1 MRIKYNQLLI
11 SFTFAIVILLGL
23 SLSTN
28 AQVPDGVLLSLKSG
42 DARSLAR
49 HFNSNVELTVLNHED
64 IYSKGQAEQLVR
76 NFFSK
81 YHPDRFALIHQGTQE
96 GRPYAIGNL
105 QCGRNTFR
113 VSFLLRKT
121 GKDYLIHMLRIEKI
135 EQ

>member
-1 MRIKYNQLLI
+1 MRIRYSHLLL
-11 SFTFAIVILLGL
+11 SFTVTMVILLGFGL
-23 SLSTN
+23 SVN

-42 DARSLAR
+42 DAKSLAR

-76 NFFSK
+76 NFFYK
-81 YHPDRFALIHQGTQE
+81 YHPDKFTLIHQGTQE